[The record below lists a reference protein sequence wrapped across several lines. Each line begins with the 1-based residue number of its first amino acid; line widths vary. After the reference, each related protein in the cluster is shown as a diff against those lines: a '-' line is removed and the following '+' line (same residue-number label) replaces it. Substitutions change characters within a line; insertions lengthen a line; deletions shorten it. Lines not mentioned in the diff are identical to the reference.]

1 MTSSPDGTSVA
12 TAGGSPGSTPDGFA
26 TPVTRDGDTL
36 TGPWRAPRQMLA
48 QQEYD
53 GHTSVHDD
61 ATAAK
66 LGLAGAPIEGPT
78 HFSQFDPLAVALWG
92 QEWFERGCISAHF
105 ETMVVE
111 GEQVQ
116 ASVTR
121 SGPAAARGTAV
132 KATGEP
138 VLSASLTLGDEQTEL
153 DDRLARMKA
162 KDVGDLFIV
171 DRLEVGWTSPPS
183 TTSMGADD
191 HNGNLYPFSL
201 RDKVA
206 AITEPSPWYVPGQPS
221 PWGRAVVPTEML
233 SVLAH
238 KGGVHLPVRGPA
250 VGLFI
255 DLEVKRHAPV
265 FVGEAYTVTHEVV
278 ALGQSRRVESY
289 WTRSRLTDAS
299 GAPVATVLLHQGVF
313 KASYADYPADRL

>member
-1 MTSSPDGTSVA
+1 MIDA
-12 TAGGSPGSTPDGFA
+12 FDTPL
-26 TPVTRDGDTL
+26 TRDAGPEGDTL

-48 QQEYD
+48 DQEYD

-61 ATAAK
+61 ATADK
-66 LGLAGAPIEGPT
+66 LGLPGAPIEGPT
-78 HFSQFDPLAVALWG
+78 HFSQFDPLAVALFG
-92 QEWFERGCISAHF
+92 QAWFERGCISAHF

-116 ASVTR
+116 ATVTCTGTR
-121 SGPAAARGTAV
+121 TGPASARARAT
-132 KATGEP
+132 KSTGEP
-138 VLSASLTLGDEQTEL
+138 VLSATLTLGDEPTEL
-153 DDRLARMKA
+153 DERLARMQA
-162 KDVGDLFIV
+162 KDPGELFIV
-171 DRLEVGWTSPPS
+171 DRVEVGHTSLSQP
-183 TTSMGADD
+183 TSMGFDEW
-191 HNGNLYPFSL
+191 NGNLYPFSL
-201 RDKVA
+201 ADKLR

-238 KGGVHLPVRGPA
+238 KVGNHLPVRGPS

-265 FVGEAYTVTHEVV
+265 FVDEAYTLTHQVV

-289 WTRSRLTDAS
+289 WTRTTIVDTT
-299 GAPVATVLLHQGVF
+299 GATVCTVLLHQGVF
-313 KASYADYPADRL
+313 KASYADYPAQRL

>member
-1 MTSSPDGTSVA
+1 MGEVRDWWAMDV
-12 TAGGSPGSTPDGFA
+12 GFD
-26 TPVTRDGDTL
+26 TTIVCDGDTL
-36 TGPWRAPRQMLA
+36 TGPWRGPRQMLA
-48 QQEYD
+48 EQTYD

-61 ATAAK
+61 ATAAT

-78 HFSQFDPLAVALWG
+78 HFSQFDPLAVALFG
-92 QEWFERGCISAHF
+92 SEWFAHGCISAHF

-116 ASVTR
+116 ASATR
-121 SGPAAARGTAV
+121 TGPHAARATAA
-132 KATGEP
+132 KSTGEP
-138 VLSASLTLGDEQTEL
+138 VLSATLTLGDEPTEL
-153 DDRLARMKA
+153 DERLARMLA
-162 KDVGDLFIV
+162 KDAGELHIV
-171 DRLEVGWTSPPS
+171 DRLEVGWASPP
-183 TTSMGADD
+183 TPTAMGFDEA
-191 HNGNLYPFSL
+191 NGNLYPFSL
-201 RDKVA
+201 RDKLA

-265 FVGEAYTVTHEVV
+265 FVDEPYTVTHEVV
-278 ALGQSRRVESY
+278 GLGQSRRVESY
-289 WTRSRLTDAS
+289 WTRSRLCDAG
-299 GAPVATVLLHQGVF
+299 GALVATVLLHQGVF
-313 KASYADYPADRL
+313 KASYADYPVDPQ

>member
-1 MTSSPDGTSVA
+1 MTEAFD
-12 TAGGSPGSTPDGFA
+12 TPIS
-26 TPVTRDGDTL
+26 REGDML
-36 TGPWRAPRQMLA
+36 VGPWRAPRQMLA
-48 QQEYD
+48 EQEYD

-78 HFSQFDPLAVALWG
+78 HFSQFDPLAVALFG
-92 QEWFERGCISAHF
+92 PAWFDHGCLSAHF

-116 ASVTR
+116 AS
-121 SGPAAARGTAV
+121 AALTGMASARATAI
-132 KATGEP
+132 KHTGEP
-138 VLSASLTLGDEQTEL
+138 VLTATLTIGDEPTEL
-153 DDRLARMKA
+153 DERLARMQA
-162 KDVGDLFIV
+162 KDVGELFIV
-171 DRLEVGWTSPPS
+171 DRLQVGWVSPPS
-183 TTSMGADD
+183 TTSMGFDES
-191 HNGNLYPFSL
+191 NGNLYPFSL

-206 AITEPSPWYVPGQPS
+206 AITEPSPWYVPGEPS

-265 FVGEAYTVTHEVV
+265 FVDEEYIVTHEVV
-278 ALGQSRRVESY
+278 GLGQSRRVESY
-289 WTRSRLTDAS
+289 WTRSRLTDAA

-313 KASYADYPADRL
+313 KASFADYPQERW